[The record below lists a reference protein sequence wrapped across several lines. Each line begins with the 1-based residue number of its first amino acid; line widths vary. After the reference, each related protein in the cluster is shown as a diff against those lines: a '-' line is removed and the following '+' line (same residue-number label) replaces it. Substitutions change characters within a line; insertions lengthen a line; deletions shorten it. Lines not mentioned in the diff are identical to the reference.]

1 MRAMEIFQ
9 TTGPADG
16 FRLADLPDP
25 ELNPYTGEPGV
36 VIDVETAGV
45 AFPEVLQ
52 SWGKYQVQ
60 PDTPFVPGSEVAGVV
75 RSAPPGSEVSPGDRV
90 MAFCI
95 LGAFAEVAVAPP
107 YMTFALPD
115 EFDFAHG
122 AGFVVNYHTAWFG
135 LVMRGRMKAGDWV
148 LVHGAAGGLGLA
160 AVQVAAASGARTIAV
175 VSTEEKERAAR
186 EAGASEVVR
195 SDGDWL
201 GEARE
206 LSGGGVDIVF
216 DPVGGDRFTDSLR
229 SCREEGRVVVAGFA
243 GGEIPTVR
251 VHRLL
256 HNNLE
261 VIGAGWGAY
270 MVPKPDAMRKAGAA
284 LEKLRGSGPL
294 SPPIGG
300 RFPLEEVGRA
310 LQMIEGRQAIGKIV
324 LEVRA

>member
-25 ELNPYTGEPGV
+25 EVNPYTGEPGV
-36 VIDVETAGV
+36 LIDVEAAGV

-52 SWGKYQVQ
+52 SKGAYQVQ
-60 PDTPFVPGSEVAGVV
+60 PDLPFVPGSEVAGTV
-75 RSAPPGSEVSPGDRV
+75 RSAPEGAGVSPGDKV

-95 LGAFAEVAVAPP
+95 LGGFAEVAMAPA
-107 YMTFALPD
+107 YMTFPLPD
-115 EFDFAHG
+115 GFDFADG
-122 AGFVVNYHTAWFG
+122 AGFPVNYHTAWFG
-135 LVMRGRMKAGDWV
+135 LVMRGRMVEGDWV

-160 AVQVAAASGARTIAV
+160 AVQVAAASGARAIAV
-175 VSTEEKERAAR
+175 VSTEEKEAAAKA
-186 EAGASEVVR
+186 AGAAHVVR

-201 GEARE
+201 AETREA
-206 LSGGGVDIVF
+206 SGGGVDIVF

-270 MVPKPDAMRKAGAA
+270 MVPKPDAVRKAGAA
-284 LEKLRGSGPL
+284 LEQLRERGPL
-294 SPPIGG
+294 KPPIGA
-300 RFPLEEVGRA
+300 RFQLERVGEA
-310 LQMIEGRQAIGKIV
+310 LQVIDGRQAIGKIV
-324 LEVRA
+324 LDVRA